1 MQSLTVKTLYLL
13 TYCNNYMRNI
23 QLTLFNVF
31 KNATI
36 KASCTKWENS
46 CRNWSNYNINND
58 DNDETKNQQEK
69 KAIAGKIFAFVRYH
83 LDSLHLCRVNT
94 S

>member
-1 MQSLTVKTLYLL
+1 
-13 TYCNNYMRNI
+13 MRNI
-23 QLTLFNVF
+23 RLTLFNVF
-31 KNATI
+31 KNTTI
-36 KASCTKWENS
+36 KASCTKWKNS
-46 CRNWSNYNINND
+46 CSNWSNYNINND

-69 KAIAGKIFAFVRYH
+69 KAIAGKIFAFVSYH

>member
-13 TYCNNYMRNI
+13 TYCNNSMRNI
-23 QLTLFNVF
+23 RLTLFNVF

-36 KASCTKWENS
+36 KASCTKWKN
-46 CRNWSNYNINND
+46 RSNYNINND

-69 KAIAGKIFAFVRYH
+69 KAIAGKIFAFVRYRV
-83 LDSLHLCRVNT
+83 DSLHLCRENT